1 MTTFFCTLCF
11 IYSYFDLIFRSYLVE
26 QDWTQKS
33 KREGTFVLD
42 SPDSNTGSRP
52 ASSRVATS
60 TPIMKTSL
68 IESKSRS
75 GSLSRIPPRKLT
87 TPNNHVNGSVM
98 HNGSS
103 SGDLMEVVRQ
113 VEETISPLAR
123 ANSQITETL
132 AQLESNLIMLKSV
145 SVGIVETNNND
156 SFNDDS
162 F

>member
-1 MTTFFCTLCF
+1 MCIFSAQN
-11 IYSYFDLIFRSYLVE
+11 IKYSYSDLFFRSYLVE
-26 QDWTQKS
+26 QDWTQRS

-42 SPDSNTGSRP
+42 SPDSSTGSRP
-52 ASSRVATS
+52 ASSRVS
-60 TPIMKTSL
+60 TITPMKTSL

-87 TPNNHVNGSVM
+87 TPNSHVNGSHM
-98 HNGSS
+98 MNGSS
-103 SGDLMEVVRQ
+103 SGDLMDVVRQ

-132 AQLESNLIMLKSV
+132 AQLENNLIMLKSV

-156 SFNDDS
+156 SFNGDS
-162 F
+162 Y